1 MCVFWLV
8 NISYVIIKKIGG
20 DYMEEILK
28 YLKEMEERINSKI
41 KQTENNLKDIIEAS
55 TIKNADN
62 HITVYKKLD
71 NIELEISKMN
81 IALLENQLAVAK
93 LKLIK

>member
-1 MCVFWLV
+1 
-8 NISYVIIKKIGG
+8 
-20 DYMEEILK
+20 MEEILK

>member
-1 MCVFWLV
+1 MTEV
-8 NISYVIIKKIGG
+8 
-20 DYMEEILK
+20 LK
-28 YLKEMEERINSKI
+28 YLKEMEERINNKI
-41 KQTENNLKDIIEAS
+41 KQTENNLRDIIESS